1 MGYINKKS
9 EEWSKDK
16 GWSGSYKSGSKNH
29 SNFIFPVV
37 VITIVA
43 IILLGIL

>member
-16 GWSGSYKSGSKNH
+16 GWSGPSNVGGIKH

-43 IILLGIL
+43 IILLGIR